1 MMIEDLIIEEKNNII
16 KIAGMKDGS
25 LCEFMMQKKDGFN
38 EGNIYLGKI
47 VKKINTANEKE
58 GYFVNIGD
66 SKDAFINA
74 EEREL
79 EDLKANE
86 GQDIVV
92 QITQEQRAEKGARV
106 VRFLHMAGINLVY
119 CPYGSEIELSNKI
132 VDEEQRNR
140 LYDLVVNSA
149 ESGGWIIRTH
159 AAEVTDEDIANEIKK
174 LENDFRNIMAMAKT
188 TKAPQLLFAKENI
201 LEDIIIHNEE
211 SLQKIIVNNH
221 LTEEKLHSA
230 AVIEYETEPFKKY
243 GVDEM
248 LNEALQKVIKLR
260 CGGRV
265 IIEET
270 KALVA
275 IDVDSGDGVAQGGIG
290 RVNQEAAYEIAKQI
304 ILRNLSG
311 KIIIDFAG
319 MAEFK
324 FLKGVMEILEKQLQ
338 NDVAKAKV
346 LGLSRAGNVEIV
358 RTRKRPTLRDL
369 LSEECPTCQGTGR
382 VEK

>member
-1 MMIEDLIIEEKNNII
+1 MMIEDLIIEEKNNIT

-230 AVIEYETEPFKKY
+230 AVIEYEIEPFKKY

>member
-1 MMIEDLIIEEKNNII
+1 M
-16 KIAGMKDGS
+16 
-25 LCEFMMQKKDGFN
+25 N
-38 EGNIYLGKI
+38 EI
-47 VKKINTANEKE
+47 VKKINTADGKE

-119 CPYGSEIELSNKI
+119 CPYGSEIELSNKL

>member
-1 MMIEDLIIEEKNNII
+1 MMIEDLIIEEKNNIT

-47 VKKINTANEKE
+47 VKKINTANGKE

>member
-1 MMIEDLIIEEKNNII
+1 MMIEDLIIEEKNNIT

-47 VKKINTANEKE
+47 VKKINTANGKE

-66 SKDAFINA
+66 SKDAFINT

-92 QITQEQRAEKGARV
+92 QINQEQRAEKGARV

-140 LYDLVVNSA
+140 LYDLVVNST

-230 AVIEYETEPFKKY
+230 AVIEYETKPFKKY

>member
-1 MMIEDLIIEEKNNII
+1 MMIEDLIIEEKNNIT

-47 VKKINTANEKE
+47 VKKINTANGKE

-140 LYDLVVNSA
+140 LYDLVVNST

>member
-1 MMIEDLIIEEKNNII
+1 MMIEDLIIEEKNNIT

>member
-1 MMIEDLIIEEKNNII
+1 MMIEDLIIEEKNNIT

-47 VKKINTANEKE
+47 VKKINTANGKE

-159 AAEVTDEDIANEIKK
+159 AAEVKDEDIANEIKK

-248 LNEALQKVIKLR
+248 LNEALQKVIKL
-260 CGGRV
+260 
-265 IIEET
+265 
-270 KALVA
+270 
-275 IDVDSGDGVAQGGIG
+275 
-290 RVNQEAAYEIAKQI
+290 
-304 ILRNLSG
+304 
-311 KIIIDFAG
+311 
-319 MAEFK
+319 
-324 FLKGVMEILEKQLQ
+324 LQ
-338 NDVAKAKV
+338 F
-346 LGLSRAGNVEIV
+346 S
-358 RTRKRPTLRDL
+358 P
-369 LSEECPTCQGTGR
+369 
-382 VEK
+382 

>member
-1 MMIEDLIIEEKNNII
+1 MMIEDLIIEEKNNIT

-47 VKKINTANEKE
+47 VKKINTANGKE

-230 AVIEYETEPFKKY
+230 AVIEYEAEPFKKY

-311 KIIIDFAG
+311 KIIIDF
-319 MAEFK
+319 E

>member
-1 MMIEDLIIEEKNNII
+1 MMIEDLIIEEKNNIT

-47 VKKINTANEKE
+47 VKKINTANGKE

-140 LYDLVVNSA
+140 LYDMVVNSA

>member
-1 MMIEDLIIEEKNNII
+1 MMIEDLIIEEKNNIT

-47 VKKINTANEKE
+47 VKKINTANGKE

-159 AAEVTDEDIANEIKK
+159 AAEVKDEDIANEIKK

>member
-1 MMIEDLIIEEKNNII
+1 MMIEDLIIEEKNNIT

-47 VKKINTANEKE
+47 VKKINTANGKE

-92 QITQEQRAEKGARV
+92 QINQEQRAEKGARV

-140 LYDLVVNSA
+140 LYDLVVNST

-230 AVIEYETEPFKKY
+230 AVIEYETKPFKKY